1 MTFRKRMKKSKLLSV
16 IGLDIVIIGSLV
28 PYILKNTV
36 SESLRD
42 AVAGLLM
49 GVGIGCML
57 VALRKNCAS
66 CSPETPVTQ

>member
-1 MTFRKRMKKSKLLSV
+1 MKKPALLSV
-16 IGLDIVIIGSLV
+16 IGLDIVIIGSLL
-28 PYILKNTV
+28 PYILKNIV

-42 AVAGLLM
+42 GIAGLLM

-66 CSPETPVTQ
+66 CSKEMPVAQ